1 MRKSRCSIIIPSR
14 NCINYLPTALNSIAA
29 QMYNDLEVI
38 IADDGSTDG
47 TADWVAALGEQR
59 FQLKLISTG
68 GIGPSR
74 ARNAAIEVASSDVIA
89 FLDADDIWWPGK
101 IARQIEMH
109 LANPTTGFSF
119 TDYIHVGVDGRT
131 FGTCFEFWRCDWTAA
146 KTGDYFLVG
155 DAEANLLATNLVGT
169 STVVANRKVFEAVNG
184 FSTTCASAEDW
195 DLWLR
200 MANVADV
207 ACSNAVTMTYLM
219 RPASETAN
227 RQKRLAAMRDIVAR
241 YQDHAE
247 PVMRNAVRAAY
258 ARIEIAEAEAAR
270 EQGRYGAA
278 ATAHVRAMASS
289 PSWRTARAIA
299 SDAVAV
305 GSTLLKAK
313 RA

>member
-1 MRKSRCSIIIPSR
+1 MHKTSCSIIIPSR

-29 QMYNDLEVI
+29 QMYGDLEVI

-47 TADWVAALGEQR
+47 TAEWVAGLGEQL
-59 FQLKLISTG
+59 FQLKLIATG

-74 ARNAAIEVASSDVIA
+74 ARNAAINVASSDIIA

-101 IARQIEMH
+101 LARQIEVH

-131 FGTCFEFWRCDWTAA
+131 FGTCFEFWRCDWTQM
-146 KTGDYFLVG
+146 KTGDYFLVD
-155 DAEANLLATNLVGT
+155 DAEARLLATNLVGT
-169 STVVANRKVFEAVNG
+169 STVVANRKVFESVNG

-207 ACSNAVTMTYLM
+207 ACSSAVTMTYLM

-227 RQKRLAAMRDIVAR
+227 RQRRLSAMRDIVDR
-241 YQDHAE
+241 YRE
-247 PVMRNAVRAAY
+247 RPESVMRHAVRSAM

-278 ATAHVRAMASS
+278 ASAHVRAMTSA